1 MWLVLLKTSA
11 ASEVGSAEAK
21 PQPWR
26 ASLYTD
32 KDSLL
37 NKVWRSLFDSDESTA
52 RVNNCSLKMILNT
65 LPAWSLPLFRQ
76 VNHLLSCQSHSNLWP
91 SHQPRPSFVSQTK
104 HPGPL
109 RSISGS
115 PSKLLSSLFLLNPFQ
130 DWALPVCIPTSH
142 SYILCFRIS
151 PQTVYLHMPNTEQ
164 VSINQQKF
172 TEYL

>member
-1 MWLVLLKTSA
+1 MPLIPDLPAEQGYKTAKNPWHSMWLVLLKTSA
-11 ASEVGSAEAK
+11 AWEVGSAEAK

-91 SHQPRPSFVSQTK
+91 S
-104 HPGPL
+104 
-109 RSISGS
+109 ISHALLLF
-115 PSKLLSSLFLLNPFQ
+115 PKLNIQGLWGLYQ
-130 DWALPVCIPTSH
+130 ALPQNF
-142 SYILCFRIS
+142 Y
-151 PQTVYLHMPNTEQ
+151 Q
-164 VSINQQKF
+164 VF
-172 TEYL
+172 FY